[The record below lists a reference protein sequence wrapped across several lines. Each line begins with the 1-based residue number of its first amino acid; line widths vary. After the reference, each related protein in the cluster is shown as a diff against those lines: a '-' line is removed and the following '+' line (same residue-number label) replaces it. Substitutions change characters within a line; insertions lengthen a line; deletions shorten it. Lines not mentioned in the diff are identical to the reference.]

1 MARKSKRVDVGI
13 WMKLTK
19 LVMLLVI
26 CAGSLAVF
34 QWYKPVIRS
43 NEGMQ
48 RRINQLKAQIAEEER
63 FAEQMNATIKAI
75 GTNNIVLERLAREKL
90 GYAKPGEKVIR
101 FETINGQIPSK

>member
-48 RRINQLKAQIAEEER
+48 RRINQLRAQIAEEER
-63 FAEQMNATIKAI
+63 FTEQINATIKAI
-75 GTNNIVLERLAREKL
+75 GTNNVVLERLAREKL

>member
-34 QWYKPVIRS
+34 QCYKPVIRS

-48 RRINQLKAQIAEEER
+48 RRINQLRAQIAEEER

-75 GTNNIVLERLAREKL
+75 GTNNVVLERLAREKL